1 MVSLDT
7 LKQHFNGK
15 HVFLTGHTGFKGA
28 WLLQILN
35 LAGAKVKG
43 YALEPET
50 SKDLYSTINGDK
62 LCDSVIA
69 DIRDFKTLY
78 NEIIAF
84 QPDFIFHLAAQPLV
98 RKSYEKPLYTWE
110 VNVNGTAHV
119 LEVCKSLEKKCAVI
133 CITTDKVYENNEKGI
148 PFLESDPLGGYDPY
162 SASKAGAELVIATYR
177 NSFFGPESPINVASA
192 RAGNVI
198 GGGDFAADR
207 IVPDFVRAHMGN
219 AHMNVRRP
227 DAIRPWQHVLEP
239 LAGYLKLAIELYND
253 KKFAQ
258 AYNFGP
264 HTNDVLTV
272 KELIEEASNIWPG
285 VNVEFAQVPE
295 GVHEAGVL
303 MLNIDKAM
311 NELNFKPVW
320 TAKESIKQTIDW
332 YKDSLTPEITKC
344 KTQIL
349 NYFK

>member
-1 MVSLDT
+1 
-7 LKQHFNGK
+7 
-15 HVFLTGHTGFKGA
+15 
-28 WLLQILN
+28 
-35 LAGAKVKG
+35 
-43 YALEPET
+43 
-50 SKDLYSTINGDK
+50 
-62 LCDSVIA
+62 A

-84 QPDFIFHLAAQPLV
+84 QPDYIFHLAAQPLV

-119 LEVCKSLEKKCAVI
+119 LEVCKSLEKKCAVV
-133 CITTDKVYENNEKGI
+133 CITTDKVYENNENGI

-239 LAGYLKLAIELYND
+239 LAGYLILAIQLYND
-253 KKFAQ
+253 KNYAQ

-264 HTNDVLTV
+264 QTNDVLTV
-272 KELIEEASNIWPG
+272 KELIEEASEIWPG
-285 VNVEFAQVPE
+285 VNVDFAQVPE

-303 MLNIDKAM
+303 MLNIDKAT

-320 TAKESIKQTIDW
+320 TAKESVKQTIDW
-332 YKDSLTPEITKC
+332 YKDSQTPEIIKCTK
-344 KTQIL
+344 QIL